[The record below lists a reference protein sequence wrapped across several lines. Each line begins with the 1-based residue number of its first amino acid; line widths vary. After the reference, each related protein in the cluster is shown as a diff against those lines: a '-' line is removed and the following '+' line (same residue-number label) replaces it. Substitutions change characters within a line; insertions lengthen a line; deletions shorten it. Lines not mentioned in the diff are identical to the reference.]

1 MAASQSTPHS
11 IVVGAGMVGLS
22 TAWFLRQK
30 GHEVTV
36 IDRDGVA
43 AGSSWGNAGWLSPGK
58 TIPLANTELWR
69 YTPQAFFNPDA
80 ALHVPLPP
88 SPQVIDFG
96 VRFMAHATQKA
107 WDKTMAALTPI
118 DLKALDAYDEMVD
131 GGVESWT
138 KKSPFIIAFK
148 NEQEAEGFIH
158 EVEGAVRH
166 GQDVPFEEVA
176 NPREFV
182 PFLSDNAQLVFQM
195 GNQRYFEPGPFCHKL
210 ADALRDGVQVAFTY
224 WAASSD
230 TTSHRTVSPAQIYVR
245 EGESYLIAW
254 QEDRGAH
261 RTFRLDRMRDLQVLD
276 TPATP
281 HKDELKFDAEDP
293 FGYDR
298 YEEAV
303 LDIHPDATWLA
314 EHYDIE
320 FHIVDSDDR
329 VVEGEFARVVN
340 SAALD
345 AELSGTDDDGYDPDD
360 PDDAPIDDPLPQLTT
375 ASDGWV
381 RATMPVAS
389 EEWMVRFCLGQADRL
404 RVVGPQKLV
413 DAVARAASAARDRYT
428 Q

>member
-1 MAASQSTPHS
+1 MAAPPQSTPPHS

-43 AGSSWGNAGWLSPGK
+43 AGSSWGNAGWLSPPGK

-182 PFLSDNAQLVFQM
+182 PFLSDNAQLVFQL
-195 GNQRYFEPGPFCHKL
+195 GNQRYFEPGPPFCHKL
-210 ADALRDGVQVAFTY
+210 ADALRSRGVTIRTGDSVVDVQSTRKPVVELSTGERLPADYVVLATGAWLPKLARKLGVRTRVQAGRGYSF
-224 WAASSD
+224 SVD
-230 TTSHRTVSPAQIYVR
+230 TGADPPAEYPVYLPAQRLACTPPY
-245 EGESYLIAW
+245 EGRFRIAGTM
-254 QEDRGAH
+254 E
-261 RTFRLDRMRDLQVLD
+261 FR
-276 TPATP
+276 
-281 HKDELKFDAEDP
+281 DA
-293 FGYDR
+293 
-298 YEEAV
+298 
-303 LDIHPDATWLA
+303 
-314 EHYDIE
+314 
-320 FHIVDSDDR
+320 
-329 VVEGEFARVVN
+329 
-340 SAALD
+340 
-345 AELSGTDDDGYDPDD
+345 
-360 PDDAPIDDPLPQLTT
+360 DAPFDPPKRVQSMVKAAKEMFTGLNFDNRQDEWVAPAPSPRT
-375 ASDGWV
+375 A
-381 RATMPVAS
+381 
-389 EEWMVRFCLGQADRL
+389 CRL
-404 RVVGPQKLV
+404 
-413 DAVARAASAARDRYT
+413 SA
-428 Q
+428 

>member
-1 MAASQSTPHS
+1 MATNLDKNQTLVRWLNLVPYFRNKPNASIFEAAQDLNMD
-11 IVVGAGMVGLS
+11 A
-22 TAWFLRQK
+22 K
-30 GHEVTV
+30 EVK
-36 IDRDGVA
+36 
-43 AGSSWGNAGWLSPGK
+43 S
-58 TIPLANTELWR
+58 
-69 YTPQAFFNPDA
+69 
-80 ALHVPLPP
+80 
-88 SPQVIDFG
+88 
-96 VRFMAHATQKA
+96 
-107 WDKTMAALTPI
+107 
-118 DLKALDAYDEMVD
+118 ALDALTTTGVGSYTEEMLDLIVDYRGVNILNDQGLDKPLRLTPTEAGTFLLSLEALEAIPGLVDADAVRSAAAKLRAVLDERGVGIYDSTAEPD
-131 GGVESWT
+131 PVES
-138 KKSPFIIAFK
+138 PL
-148 NEQEAEGFIH
+148 Q
-158 EVEGAVRH
+158 
-166 GQDVPFEEVA
+166 
-176 NPREFV
+176 
-182 PFLSDNAQLVFQM
+182 AQ
-195 GNQRYFEPGPFCHKL
+195 L
-210 ADALRDGVQVAFTY
+210 ADALRDGVQVVFTY

-261 RTFRLDRMRDLQVLD
+261 RTFRLDRMRDLEVLD

-320 FHIVDSDDR
+320 FHIVNSDDR
-329 VVEGEFARVVN
+329 VVEGEFARVVD

>member
-148 NEQEAEGFIH
+148 NEQESEGFIR

-182 PFLSDNAQLVFQM
+182 PFLSDSAQLVFQL

-210 ADALRDGVQVAFTY
+210 ARALRDRGVTIRTGDSVVDVQSTRKPVVELSTGERLPADYVVLATGAWLPKLARKLGVRTRVQAGRGYSF
-224 WAASSD
+224 SVD
-230 TTSHRTVSPAQIYVR
+230 TGAHPAEYPVYLPAQRLACTPY
-245 EGESYLIAW
+245 EGRFRIAGTMEFRDADAPFDPKRV
-254 QEDRGAH
+254 QSMVKAAKEMFTGLDFEDRQDEWVGSRPVTPDGLPLIGATKAPNVFVAGGH
-261 RTFRLDRMRDLQVLD
+261 GMWGVVLGPASGRALAHLIETGETLPEIRD
-276 TPATP
+276 
-281 HKDELKFDAEDP
+281 F
-293 FGYDR
+293 
-298 YEEAV
+298 
-303 LDIHPDATWLA
+303 
-314 EHYDIE
+314 
-320 FHIVDSDDR
+320 
-329 VVEGEFARVVN
+329 
-340 SAALD
+340 
-345 AELSGTDDDGYDPDD
+345 
-360 PDDAPIDDPLPQLTT
+360 DPL
-375 ASDGWV
+375 
-381 RATMPVAS
+381 R
-389 EEWMVRFCLGQADRL
+389 
-404 RVVGPQKLV
+404 
-413 DAVARAASAARDRYT
+413 
-428 Q
+428 